1 MAPTNDSRDKPVIR
15 PGKARA
21 TPASPATAAPAGTSA
36 QGSADDDEEPLRH
49 PPIAPRD
56 EDPLKSLG
64 RSISEPV
71 IGSIDRPKDKPK
83 P

>member
-1 MAPTNDSRDKPVIR
+1 MAPTNDSSDEPVNR
-15 PGKARA
+15 PGKPQA
-21 TPASPATAAPAGTSA
+21 TPASPTAAAPAGTSA
-36 QGSADDDEEPLRH
+36 QGSAEEDEEPWRH

-71 IGSIDRPKDKPK
+71 IGSIDRPKAKPK